1 MILSVINFVK
11 MDHNLLKRLLP
22 GEVIEYST
30 RQGARATDG
39 RSEMQHRPYTVTR
52 AVMSNAVS
60 CSVYLGQTHVL
71 CSVKPINQEESYTI
85 DSNQIVV

>member
-1 MILSVINFVK
+1 MNLAVINYCK

-39 RSEMQHRPYTVTR
+39 RDLLQHRGYSVTR

-71 CSVKPINQEESYTI
+71 CQVKPINEEDSYTV
-85 DSNQIVV
+85 NKN